1 MAAVVALQAAG
12 QAVLD
17 QPGGAVGALQT
28 MAAGAAERERGVAAP
43 VEKQQNLLAG
53 NQGLADGLAPRRRQ
67 PAGAEAL
74 PPTRPVLSQV
84 AELDPPQDPIP
95 VTPPQGPRR
104 GATRKKRV
112 QRKSVE

>member
-53 NQGLADGLAPRRRQ
+53 NQGLADGLAQRRRQ

-74 PPTRPVLSQV
+74 QPRRPVLSQV
-84 AELDPPQDPIP
+84 DAVDLRQHRIAVTLD
-95 VTPPQGPRR
+95 
-104 GATRKKRV
+104 
-112 QRKSVE
+112 RKSTRLNPSH

>member
-53 NQGLADGLAPRRRQ
+53 NQGLADGLAQRRRQ
-67 PAGAEAL
+67 PAGAEA
-74 PPTRPVLSQV
+74 
-84 AELDPPQDPIP
+84 PQ
-95 VTPPQGPRR
+95 PRR
-104 GATRKKRV
+104 RSEERRAGKGWGRTWRCRWAP
-112 QRKSVE
+112 